1 MVDINEEQEM
11 KGVET
16 TKGVWA
22 GSGKSGRK
30 ARTAVKK
37 RVRKIGRRKLAKQQQ
52 EKQS

>member
-1 MVDINEEQEM
+1 M

-30 ARTAVKK
+30 ARTVVKK
-37 RVRKIGRRKLAKQQQ
+37 RVRKIGRKKLADQHKEGNQN
-52 EKQS
+52 E